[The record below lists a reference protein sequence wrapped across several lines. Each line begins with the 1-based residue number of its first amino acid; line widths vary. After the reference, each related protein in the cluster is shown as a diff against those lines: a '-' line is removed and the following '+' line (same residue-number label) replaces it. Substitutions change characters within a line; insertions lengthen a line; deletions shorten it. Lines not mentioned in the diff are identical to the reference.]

1 MSAYWSD
8 KPHKEARLSA
18 LVNLLILSLSDAA
31 EMDEGDL
38 AGRIVAMINAEPH
51 RALRVS
57 EVAEALHVSVRT
69 VENAMNR
76 AVGQS
81 FAKYQMNRKLEMA
94 ARQIELEPDVR
105 LAEIAATLGFCDEFH
120 LSKAFKR
127 KYGVPPSQYRR
138 RGDL

>member
-1 MSAYWSD
+1 
-8 KPHKEARLSA
+8 
-18 LVNLLILSLSDAA
+18 
-31 EMDEGDL
+31 
-38 AGRIVAMINAEPH
+38 MINAEPH
-51 RALRVS
+51 RALRVN
-57 EVAEALHVSVRT
+57 EVAETLHVSVRT

-127 KYGVPPSQYRR
+127 KYGASPSQYRR